1 MIKEVADWNL
11 TPLAL
16 SSLKRLREMGLP
28 AELDG
33 ETAINL
39 AKMEH
44 YRRELKIEAFL
55 HVNPI
60 YCCPGV
66 VTVPLAQWLEEKLKI
81 PVINLYYDGL
91 HNPNDQIKPYLY
103 FLRQKLPTRNNQ
115 DSAGIIIQG
124 K

>member
-1 MIKEVADWNL
+1 MIKEVVGYNSK
-11 TPLAL
+11 PLHFY
-16 SSLKRLREMGLP
+16 SLKRVRQLGLP

-39 AKMEH
+39 AKIDH
-44 YRRELKIEAFL
+44 SLREIKPDAFL
-55 HVNPI
+55 HINPI

-66 VTVPLAQWLEEKLKI
+66 VTGPLAQWLEEKIKI
-81 PVINLYYDGL
+81 PVINLYYDGV

-103 FLRQKLPTRNNQ
+103 FLRQRAAHDKLIVF
-115 DSAGIIIQG
+115 D